1 MAAATTM
8 PWPQH
13 ILQCFGSKA
22 AASSAAPAARAVQRE
37 DSAHEKHSGS
47 GSMEISNKSASQS
60 SSDGPAARLAFSEPP
75 AQAPTHP
82 AAGSLRSAS
91 IQAARPDSRTST
103 SASEQERSGSQ
114 HDRRPRSGSQDAG
127 NSARSTAEDWHRLKR
142 FAFVS
147 NICSNA
153 AAGTTTKLML
163 NRCAHAPPAPE
174 SPLLQIGQKAV
185 YERRHRG
192 NTAPRPD

>member
-13 ILQCFGSKA
+13 ILGCFGSET
-22 AASSAAPAARAVQRE
+22 AASASAPAARAVQRE

-47 GSMEISNKSASQS
+47 GSMDISDKSASQT
-60 SSDGPAARLAFSEPP
+60 SSDGPAVRLAFSEPP
-75 AQAPTHP
+75 AQTSTHP
-82 AAGSLRSAS
+82 AAGNMRSAS
-91 IQAARPDSRTST
+91 IQAGRPDSRTST
-103 SASEQERSGSQ
+103 SASEQDPSGSQHGRRSRSGSQ
-114 HDRRPRSGSQDAG
+114 YAG
-127 NSARSTAEDWHRLKR
+127 TSARTTVEDWHRLKR

-163 NRCAHAPPAPE
+163 NRCAHAPPPPE

-185 YERRHRG
+185 YERPHRG
-192 NTAPRPD
+192 NTAPRPA